1 MYNRQSVQIN
11 AVGGEA
17 LIDSVSLLRL
27 QNFVVSFLPEEATGA
42 KNVTRK

>member
-1 MYNRQSVQIN
+1 MYYKESVHVN

-17 LIDSVSLLRL
+17 LIDSASLLRL

-42 KNVTRK
+42 KSVTRK